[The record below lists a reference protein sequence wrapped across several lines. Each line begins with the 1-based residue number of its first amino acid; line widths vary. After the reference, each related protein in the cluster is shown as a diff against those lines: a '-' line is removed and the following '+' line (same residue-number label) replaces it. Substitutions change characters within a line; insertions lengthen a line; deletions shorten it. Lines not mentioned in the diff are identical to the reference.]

1 MTLAS
6 PQPRPSL
13 SSTLLG
19 KKLHPTRSGIK
30 LAPSIATAQIVSTV
44 KRHDQKL
51 WYSIL
56 VTPRNDLPHRSIIRA
71 PYTIFRR
78 YEDFLVFSNRLQEIV
93 GASGSESHIIP
104 KSPRMNKYKSI
115 TTAFM
120 KDHVQP
126 VVSIPKLKSRIVLFV
141 TKKDAYQQRY
151 DLDKFLDAVFRLPN
165 HVLKSL
171 AILEFFGIDKSDM
184 EHKVHQDMSY
194 LSPDRAR
201 TNLTVPSRSYTSKRQ
216 ASAPSTREPP
226 PLMLSRSCSELP
238 IKVSPESFKK
248 AISNP
253 NLNHNAATYGSQHS
267 NQKLKTSKLYN
278 KAKHAQPRQGLLV
291 PELLTPCTSQGSWDE
306 SLTSEN
312 ISFATKDEM
321 FHPTAVPTE
330 DYSEDMIYPLQ
341 VANAPS
347 PNPKLSRS
355 TPAPRKHYAVGNQM
369 PFPQRK
375 AEKRLSPDSAVELLD
390 SVPLPLQRSLSIGH
404 DWSYLRGRNI
414 RIKVIYDLDNIF
426 ILQVPRIIPL
436 YDLRVKIANKLSNME
451 TMKDSKTPISLL
463 YYGAQRTSH
472 EDSHNLRPSDA
483 YNISS
488 GNELAYAMMC
498 LWSDL
503 EKVTVRLMIGM

>member
-19 KKLHPTRSGIK
+19 KKVHPTRSGIK

-56 VTPRNDLPHRSIIRA
+56 VTPRNDLPHRSITRA

-78 YEDFLVFSNRLQEIV
+78 YEDFLAFSNRLQEIV
-93 GASGSESHIIP
+93 GAGGSESHSVP

-120 KDHVQP
+120 KDIVQP
-126 VVSIPKLKSRIVLFV
+126 VVPIPKLKSRIVLFV

-151 DLDKFLDAVFRLPN
+151 DLDKFLDTVFRLPN

-171 AILEFFGIDKSDM
+171 AVLEFFGIDKSDM
-184 EHKVHQDMSY
+184 EHKVHQDMRY

-201 TNLTVPSRSYTSKRQ
+201 TNLTVPSKSYTSKRL

-226 PLMLSRSCSELP
+226 PPMLSRSCSALP
-238 IKVSPESFKK
+238 IKVSPETFKK

-267 NQKLKTSKLYN
+267 NGKLKTSKLYN
-278 KAKHAQPRQGLLV
+278 KAKDAQPRHGLLV
-291 PELLTPCTSQGSWDE
+291 PELLTPCTSHGSWDE
-306 SLTSEN
+306 TSTSEN

-321 FHPTAVPTE
+321 FHPTAVPIE
-330 DYSEDMIYPLQ
+330 YYSEDMIYPLQ
-341 VANAPS
+341 VAKAPS

-355 TPAPRKHYAVGNQM
+355 TPAPRKHYVVGNHM
-369 PFPQRK
+369 PFPRQK
-375 AEKRLSPDSAVELLD
+375 EDKRLSPDSAVELLD
-390 SVPLPLQRSLSIGH
+390 SVPLPLNRSLSIGH
-404 DWSYLRGRNI
+404 DSNYLKGRNI

-426 ILQVPRIIPL
+426 ILQVPRIMPL
-436 YDLRVKIANKLSNME
+436 CDLRVKIASKLSNME
-451 TMKDSKTPISLL
+451 EIKDSKTPISLL

-483 YNISS
+483 YKISS

-498 LWSDL
+498 MWSDL